1 MKAVQNIFVENMLQ
15 NIKYSKN
22 IFFKNICI
30 EKRLE
35 GHTGMLTMF
44 DYG

>member
-1 MKAVQNIFVENMLQ
+1 MKAVQNIFVEKSMLQ

-35 GHTGMLTMF
+35 GHTLEC
-44 DYG
+44 